1 MVLLRE
7 MARPMD
13 EACCS
18 VMVEVGQTSALLSLT
33 LIACAYAVYGPK
45 FAVCWSRAAETF
57 RDHAQ
62 L

>member
-1 MVLLRE
+1 